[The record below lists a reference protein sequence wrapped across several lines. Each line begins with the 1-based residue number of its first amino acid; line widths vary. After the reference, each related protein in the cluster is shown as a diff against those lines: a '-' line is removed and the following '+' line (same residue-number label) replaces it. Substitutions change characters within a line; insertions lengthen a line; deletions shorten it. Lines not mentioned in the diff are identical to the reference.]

1 VEAGGMSE
9 DVDWIARAGAKAKGK
24 RPQYFDDPAIDRVLS
39 IVLTVAG
46 EVSVLRERLDTVER
60 LLEAKGTIS
69 RADIDAYQPDRDAAH
84 ERGLAT
90 KEYVARI
97 MRGVQQD
104 MEAMAA
110 APEPSVEDISR
121 RLREE

>member
-60 LLEAKGTIS
+60 LLEAKGRIS

>member
-1 VEAGGMSE
+1 MSE
-9 DVDWIARAGAKAKGK
+9 GIDWIARAGAKAKGK
-24 RPQYFDDPAIDRVLS
+24 RPQYFDNPAIDRTLS
-39 IVLTVAG
+39 ILLAVAG

-69 RADIDAYQPDRDAAH
+69 RADIEAYQPDRDAAYQ
-84 ERGLAT
+84 RGLAT

-110 APEPSVEDISR
+110 SEPPVEDVSR